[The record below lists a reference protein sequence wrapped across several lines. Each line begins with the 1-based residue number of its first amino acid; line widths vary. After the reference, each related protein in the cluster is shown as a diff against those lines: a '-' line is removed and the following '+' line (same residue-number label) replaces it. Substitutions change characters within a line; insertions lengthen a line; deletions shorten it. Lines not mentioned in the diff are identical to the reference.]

1 MGKCVKSRPMYRGRS
16 LCPGYGKPMHTT
28 GVLNKYWNA
37 VDLGIE
43 PVLKSLDEKVGADIE
58 ILLNLYTSGNMS
70 ELKRVLT
77 YEYYLKLALKLQNQ
91 KGDFS
96 KVYTR
101 HLSLIMSTLE
111 GLYRGTILYDE
122 YITKNKQLEKQIEQ
136 CKNPPKQFILQG
148 EATLK
153 TVDAI
158 RGELVI
164 YIKLYGL
171 PSGGVFDAGKLAVI
185 MSNLASDAN

>member
-37 VDLGIE
+37 VALGIE

-58 ILLNLYTSGNMS
+58 ILLNLYTLGNMS

-91 KGDFS
+91 KGKFS
-96 KVYTR
+96 KVYT
-101 HLSLIMSTLE
+101 HLHSLIKSMFE

-136 CKNPPKQFILQG
+136 CKNPSKQFILQG
-148 EATLK
+148 EATMK
-153 TVDAI
+153 TVATI
-158 RGELVI
+158 REELVV
-164 YIKLYGL
+164 YLMLKDWL
-171 PSGGVFDAGKLAVI
+171 
-185 MSNLASDAN
+185 